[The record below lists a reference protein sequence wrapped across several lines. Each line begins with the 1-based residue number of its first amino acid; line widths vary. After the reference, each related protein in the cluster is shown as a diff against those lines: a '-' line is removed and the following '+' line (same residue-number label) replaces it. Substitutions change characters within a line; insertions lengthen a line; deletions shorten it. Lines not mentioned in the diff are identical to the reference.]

1 MSSTG
6 LEGRG
11 VVVTGAGSGIGR
23 AAALESGGVDVLVH
37 NAGVLDRLSAGAA
50 RTAAEHGDVGTKA
63 HGPRVIGNGAVLPVD
78 HGWSAV

>member
-1 MSSTG
+1 MSGTG

-11 VVVTGAGSGIGR
+11 VV
-23 AAALESGGVDVLVH
+23 
-37 NAGVLDRLSAGAA
+37 
-50 RTAAEHGDVGTKA
+50 VGTKA